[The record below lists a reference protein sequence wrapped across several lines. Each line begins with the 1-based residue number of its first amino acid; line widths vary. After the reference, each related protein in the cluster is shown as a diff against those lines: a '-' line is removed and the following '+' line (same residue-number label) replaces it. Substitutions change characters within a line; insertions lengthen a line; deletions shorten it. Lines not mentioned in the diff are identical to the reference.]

1 MYDMYYDGI
10 IKDAYDEI
18 DYDEWYDVHSDAYD
32 DWYDARS
39 DAYDIWYD
47 TRSDIYDFQY
57 DLRSEVY
64 DQDDERAQKKM
75 DKFKKSIL
83 RMKEDVND

>member
-1 MYDMYYDGI
+1 MGYKSVG
-10 IKDAYDEI
+10 EF
-18 DYDEWYDVHSDAYD
+18 
-32 DWYDARS
+32 R
-39 DAYDIWYD
+39 
-47 TRSDIYDFQY
+47 
-57 DLRSEVY
+57 EVY